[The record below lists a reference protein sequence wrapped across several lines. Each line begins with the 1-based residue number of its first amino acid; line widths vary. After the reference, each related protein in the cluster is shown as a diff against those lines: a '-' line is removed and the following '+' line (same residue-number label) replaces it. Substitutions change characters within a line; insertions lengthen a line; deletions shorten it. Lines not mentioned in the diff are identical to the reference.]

1 MSFQNGH
8 QVPLEVIYR
17 RRRIAAVAVLAIL
30 IVIIVTAFNSFNA
43 PSGSNATPTNTNSA
57 DTAVTECAPGVVSI
71 EVFAGDGTSRQ
82 SAFSAGVNPYLW
94 FTLNNTGTV
103 DCNFNAGSAV
113 TFFTI
118 TSGDQTIWSSKQCD
132 RTGDVDGVITLK
144 AGSETRANPSQWM
157 RVFSS
162 ATGCGAEQAP
172 ASAGGASYHLTVEVN
187 GVLSGNDEQF
197 LLN

>member
-1 MSFQNGH
+1 M
-8 QVPLEVIYR
+8 EVIYR
-17 RRRIAAVAVLAIL
+17 RRRIAALAIL
-30 IVIIVTAFNSFNA
+30 VILVAIIVSIVNSLNQSTGNTANPTASNS
-43 PSGSNATPTNTNSA
+43 SNAS
-57 DTAVTECAPGVVSI
+57 VTECAPGVVSI
-71 EVFAGDGTSRQ
+71 EVFAGDGSSRQ

-94 FTLNNTGTV
+94 FTLTNTGTV
-103 DCNFNAGSAV
+103 DCTFNAGSAV

-132 RTGDVDGVITLK
+132 RTNDTDAMITLK
-144 AGSETRANPSQWM
+144 AGESKPASPSPWE

-172 ASAGGASYHLTVEVN
+172 ATAGGASYHLTVEVN
-187 GVLSGNDEQF
+187 GVLSSNDEQF

>member
-1 MSFQNGH
+1 M
-8 QVPLEVIYR
+8 EVIYR
-17 RRRIAAVAVLAIL
+17 RRRIAALAIL
-30 IVIIVTAFNSFNA
+30 AILVIIIVSIVNSLSQPTGNTANPTASNS
-43 PSGSNATPTNTNSA
+43 SNAS
-57 DTAVTECAPGVVSI
+57 VTECAPGVVSI
-71 EVFAGDGTSRQ
+71 EVFAGDGSSRQ

-94 FTLNNTGTV
+94 FTVTNTGTV
-103 DCNFNAGSAV
+103 DCTFNAGSAV

-132 RTGDVDGVITLK
+132 RTGTTDAVITLA
-144 AGSETRANPSQWM
+144 AGKTIPAEPSQWM

-162 ATGCGAEQAP
+162 ATGCGPEQAP
-172 ASAGGASYHLTVEVN
+172 VTAGGASYHLAVEVN

>member
-1 MSFQNGH
+1 M
-8 QVPLEVIYR
+8 EVIYR
-17 RRRIAAVAVLAIL
+17 RRRIAAVVVLLIL
-30 IVIIVTAFNSFNA
+30 VAIVTGIVNSFSA
-43 PSGSNATPTNTNSA
+43 PSGNNNANPSSSNTNPA
-57 DTAVTECAPGVVSI
+57 TVTECAPGVVSI
-71 EVFAGDGTSRQ
+71 EVFAGDGSARQ
-82 SAFSAGVNPYLW
+82 SAFAAGSNPYLW
-94 FTLNNTGTV
+94 FTLTNTGTV
-103 DCNFNAGSAV
+103 DCTFNAGTSV

-132 RTGDVDGVITLK
+132 RTGDVDNIITLK
-144 AGSETRANPSQWM
+144 AGKTIPAQPNQWM

-172 ASAGGASYHLTVEVN
+172 ATAGGASYHLTVEVN